1 MSYMSKSSKYSKT
14 SIKEVDGLNISY
26 EVKYRDVKY
35 PRLEL
40 KTGKLVVI
48 LPQDFKNEEELLFK
62 KIDWINKKKKIID
75 TAIKKI
81 SKDKTQ
87 NDFLL
92 FGEKFSIE
100 KGVDHPII
108 DFENKKIK
116 ADFSDERQVAK
127 LKNIFKHLLREK
139 INEIVDQYSKKL
151 HVKPNKIY
159 VKHQKTK
166 WASCST
172 RKNLSFNLKLAALPE
187 EIVRYVVYHEMVH
200 IKRRK
205 HDESF
210 WKIIE
215 KEFKNYNEVENS
227 LLEYWFYL
235 EGMPIYRSEE

>member
-1 MSYMSKSSKYSKT
+1 MSELSKYLKT
-14 SIKEVDGLNISY
+14 SIEEIDDLNISY
-26 EVKYRDVKY
+26 EVKYRNVKY

-48 LPQDFKNEEELLFK
+48 LPQDFEDEKELLLK
-62 KIDWINKKKKIID
+62 KIDWISKKKKIID

-92 FGEKFSIE
+92 FGEKFSME
-100 KGVDHPII
+100 KESHHPII

-116 ADFSDERQVAK
+116 VDFSDENQVAK
-127 LKNIFKHLLREK
+127 LKNIFKHLLKEK
-139 INEIVDQYSKKL
+139 INEIVNQYSKKL
-151 HVKPNKIY
+151 KVKPNKIY
-159 VKHQKTK
+159 VRHQKTK
-166 WASCST
+166 WASCS
-172 RKNLSFNLKLAALPE
+172 RKKNLSFNLKLIALPE
-187 EIVRYVVYHEMVH
+187 KIVRYVVYHEMTH

-215 KEFKNYNEVENS
+215 KEFKNYNELENS

-235 EGMPIYRSEE
+235 ERMPIYRTEE